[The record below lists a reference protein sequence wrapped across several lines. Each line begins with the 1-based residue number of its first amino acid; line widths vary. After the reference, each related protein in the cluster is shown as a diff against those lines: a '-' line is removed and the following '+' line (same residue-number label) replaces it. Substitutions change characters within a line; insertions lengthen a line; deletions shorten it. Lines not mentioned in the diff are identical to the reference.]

1 MELHDVSE
9 LQGNGQRSCKIE
21 MKQIAFD
28 ISAEKDKNSKSQNK
42 KRIIRNVVP
51 CKNKN
56 DKSNDLGQLGCVRR
70 PSSINYKPFR

>member
-1 MELHDVSE
+1 
-9 LQGNGQRSCKIE
+9 

-51 CKNKN
+51 CKTKATRATT
-56 DKSNDLGQLGCVRR
+56 LV
-70 PSSINYKPFR
+70 SSTVFVGLF

>member
-28 ISAEKDKNSKSQNK
+28 ISAEKDKNSKSQSK
-42 KRIIRNVVP
+42 KE
-51 CKNKN
+51 
-56 DKSNDLGQLGCVRR
+56 
-70 PSSINYKPFR
+70 NYP